1 MNYNSLGRVFVL
13 FLLLF
18 PFIICFHFTKY
29 ILLLTII
36 IKFEEKKKYI
46 YMSMVKRLL
55 QGIKD

>member
-36 IKFEEKKKYI
+36 IKLKKNKNI
-46 YMSMVKRLL
+46 YMSMVKKITT
-55 QGIKD
+55 GN